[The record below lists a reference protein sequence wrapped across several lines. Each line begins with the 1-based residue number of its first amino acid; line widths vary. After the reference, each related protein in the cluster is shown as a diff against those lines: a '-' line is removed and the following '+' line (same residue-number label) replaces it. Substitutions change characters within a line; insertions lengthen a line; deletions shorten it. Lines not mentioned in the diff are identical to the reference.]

1 MIFGRR
7 PNETSRWRRP
17 SGRRHLP
24 SPAAP
29 VREVAVWSRAG
40 CHLCEELLDQVRRVA
55 AQDRTTLALEVR
67 DLDAVRESDPA
78 THARLTTLVPVL
90 VVDDREVGHLRLAD
104 DEIRAALRA

>member
-55 AQDRTTLALEVR
+55 DADGITVQLEVR
-67 DLDAVRESDPA
+67 DLDAVRETDPA

-90 VVDDREVGHLRLAD
+90 EVDGREVGHLRMGD